1 MSYLYCPMCG
11 LSVPRAP
18 SSEHA
23 QLEECPR
30 CLAHSG
36 GAVSVKLAPRRA
48 DAHDRRA
55 RRSGSGLLAHLQP
68 TAAKR

>member
-11 LSVPRAP
+11 LSVPRAQ
-18 SSEHA
+18 SSDHA

-30 CLAHSG
+30 CLARSG
-36 GAVSVKLAPRRA
+36 GGVSVKLAPRRP
-48 DAHDRRA
+48 DAHDARA
-55 RRSGSGLLAHLQP
+55 SHSVGGLLAQLRP

>member
-11 LSVPRAP
+11 LSVPLAQ
-18 SSEHA
+18 SSDHA
-23 QLEECPR
+23 QLEDCPR

-36 GAVSVKLAPRRA
+36 GGVSVKLAPRRT
-48 DAHDRRA
+48 DAHDARA
-55 RRSGSGLLAHLQP
+55 RRSAGGPLAQLRP